1 VTLGRGIRIIDEAF
15 LRCDKVIYNEYNNG
29 LYLGNEENP
38 YFALVKVSHENAEY
52 IEIHPD
58 TVVIC
63 GGAIE
68 SCDSIKAITVDGDNP
83 YFKSVD
89 GSLFSG
95 DGSRL
100 IKYAAASEA
109 SSYRIPE
116 GTVIIDKQAFDK
128 AINLIE
134 VIIPD
139 SVEILEHSAFI
150 NCENLQSIKFG
161 NGLKK
166 IGGQAFGFCSSLT
179 EITIPDS
186 AETVSYNAFSY
197 CTKLEK
203 AVIGSGTKHLGNNT
217 FIGCTSLKE
226 VVFKNPHG
234 WTVRAMYGIFSN
246 KIDVYNPQK
255 NAENLT
261 GEYLA
266 YFWNR

>member
-1 VTLGRGIRIIDEAF
+1 M
-15 LRCDKVIYNEYNNG
+15 
-29 LYLGNEENP
+29 
-38 YFALVKVSHENAEY
+38 
-52 IEIHPD
+52 
-58 TVVIC
+58 
-63 GGAIE
+63 
-68 SCDSIKAITVDGDNP
+68 DGDNP

-95 DGSRL
+95 DG
-100 IKYAAASEA
+100 
-109 SSYRIPE
+109 
-116 GTVIIDKQAFDK
+116 
-128 AINLIE
+128 IE